1 MELKIKSLL
10 EYMDKAKD
18 ELNNLREERKK
29 LSKEKESFSNKET
42 SFYKDVELSYNK
54 KSEEYD
60 AYVKLVSDKVKSK
73 KKEILEGYSEKMDK
87 LNGTNNKLKED
98 YAKIKSLR
106 EEVNGKKA
114 QLKWLETTIPTE
126 GEINKSNREFLRK
139 LKDNIEDLE
148 VETKMIDAKIKANQE
163 ILEELVPKDKTPM
176 SVYKELQEETQKI
189 ESLDFNN
196 LDETK
201 EFFESKQQSVPEQKQ
216 VEQKVV
222 QQSAPEQKPVEQK
235 VVQQN
240 VPEQKQVQ
248 QKVVQQN
255 VLEQKQ
261 VQQKVVQ
268 QSVPE
273 QRPVQ
278 QKVVQQSVPE
288 QKQVQQKVVQQ
299 SVPEQRPVQQKVAQ
313 QSMPEQKPEVDKEE
327 KVSITLDAESGKV
340 IFEKYFKDEAGE
352 TRHFIDKYSRI
363 ESIFNNRK
371 EIMKAYRQYFK
382 EHNQKDVAKLLKK
395 LDKKL
400 NPAVLKILFENQ
412 EPELFSNYIVA
423 VRDGNKDL
431 LSFDYNINLENP
443 YLVDKSY
450 INLNKQALIDN
461 SNMGTK
467 FEAVKSLKLKTL
479 LSKLPKNARFVQK
492 WIGKLP
498 QPNRVVRE
506 ENMTDDQKKLL
517 EESEKRYKEIEKR
530 DKYEAYMTAKKER
543 MQKEGRDM
551 GGRGT
556 TEEHK
561 KFIND
566 LNYAAKN
573 GIIYQEEKNGSEQK
587 REPKQETIER

>member
-73 KKEILEGYSEKMDK
+73 KKEILEGYSEKMGK
-87 LNGTNNKLKED
+87 LNGTNNKLNED
-98 YAKIKSLR
+98 YAKIKSLK